1 MRYTLPHL
9 GGKCEVEGGA
19 SKEGIEKK
27 NREREGPLSETTAE
41 MRDTYFFRG
50 TH

>member
-1 MRYTLPHL
+1 M
-9 GGKCEVEGGA
+9 EGGA

-27 NREREGPLSETTAE
+27 NREREGPLSGTTAE

-50 TH
+50 MH